1 MSTIKSSDEHL
12 TLNADGSSKDIKFQ
26 ANGVEKASI
35 DSSGNLTVSGNLT
48 SVGIDDNADA
58 TAITIDSSE
67 RVGIGT
73 GSPTQQLHSYNTN
86 AHRLRVA
93 NANYGIDL
101 HQPAGASSPH
111 INAYGTDVAIIF
123 DVNDS
128 EKMRI
133 NSNGYVNVGTAT
145 NKGATKLTVES
156 DTSVDNPM
164 AVSNSRTGA
173 ATDYSILFY
182 RAGSI
187 VGSVQTSLS
196 ATSYVT
202 SSDYRL
208 KENVDYTWDATTRL
222 KQLKPARFNWIAD
235 DTNTL
240 VDGFIAHEVSS
251 VVPEAVTGDKDAMI
265 AEVLYAEGDE
275 LPEGKKVGDVKTAA
289 EINPQGIDQAKLV
302 PLLVKTIQE
311 LEARITALEA

>member
-67 RVGIGT
+67 KVGIGT
-73 GSPTQQLHSYNTN
+73 TSPTQQLHSYNTN

-111 INAYGTDVAIIF
+111 INAYGTDVSVIF
-123 DVNDS
+123 DINDS

-133 NSNGYVNVGTAT
+133 DS
-145 NKGATKLTVES
+145 
-156 DTSVDNPM
+156 
-164 AVSNSRTGA
+164 TGA
-173 ATDYSILFY
+173 VTMPSQPAFQ
-182 RAGSI
+182 AF
-187 VGSVQTSLS
+187 GSVGNQDIDPSSSWNTIVLGTERFDNNADFS
-196 ATSYVT
+196 A
-202 SSDYRL
+202 
-208 KENVDYTWDATTRL
+208 
-222 KQLKPARFNWIAD
+222 
-235 DTNTL
+235 NT
-240 VDGFIAHEVSS
+240 FTA
-251 VVPEAVTGDKDAMI
+251 PVTGKYQLNALVYLLNADSAASYSEIQIKTSNKVYQAILSTNQFNGDLSYLTLMASALADMDANDTAYVQVNI
-265 AEVLYAEGDE
+265 GGGAAQT
-275 LPEGKKVGDVKTAA
+275 DVSAGTVFSGYLAC
-289 EINPQGIDQAKLV
+289 
-302 PLLVKTIQE
+302 
-311 LEARITALEA
+311 